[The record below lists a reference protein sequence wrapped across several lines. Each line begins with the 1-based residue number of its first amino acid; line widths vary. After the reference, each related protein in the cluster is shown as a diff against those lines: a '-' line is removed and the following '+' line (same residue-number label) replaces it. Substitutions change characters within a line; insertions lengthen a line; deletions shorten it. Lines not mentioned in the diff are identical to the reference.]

1 MSSDAPPCRLLHPEC
16 GRVPELRSIRSQI
29 FANVKRFPE
38 SVDFHAGLLARNRSR
53 NRRDFGL
60 PEAFMP
66 KRKRAKLENSTVVER
81 FSGRFGQ
88 EPPLDLAD
96 HGLRLAIIL

>member
-1 MSSDAPPCRLLHPEC
+1 
-16 GRVPELRSIRSQI
+16 
-29 FANVKRFPE
+29 
-38 SVDFHAGLLARNRSR
+38 
-53 NRRDFGL
+53 
-60 PEAFMP
+60 MP